1 MSEQPDVPVAAYKN
15 GLRSAHW
22 FNGTVGGSVMGAHI
36 GSWIRGCP

>member
-22 FNGTVGGSVMGAHI
+22 FNGTVGSVMGAHI